1 MGIFKS
7 GDQKPSREGGKTIIA
22 EGCSV
27 NGEIVDLQGAL
38 HVDGHIDGIVETSYD
53 ISIGQNGS
61 LNGLI
66 KARSIFLSGKLEGKV
81 ACERIEILETGKLVG
96 ELISG
101 ELTIETG
108 GKFIGQSRELSE
120 SGIIVGVEDEKP
132 AQIEKPKFGQESDSN
147 QDDESDLEEKKA

>member
-1 MGIFKS
+1 M
-7 GDQKPSREGGKTIIA
+7 
-22 EGCSV
+22 
-27 NGEIVDLQGAL
+27 
-38 HVDGHIDGIVETSYD
+38 HVDGHIDGIVETNYD

-61 LNGLI
+61 LTGLI

-81 ACERIEILETGKLVG
+81 ACERIEILATGKLMG

-120 SGIIVGVEDEKP
+120 SGIIVGVEEEQPAQLANTPFERNDEKSDS
-132 AQIEKPKFGQESDSN
+132 EQESEN
-147 QDDESDLEEKKA
+147 EAEQKKA

>member
-1 MGIFKS
+1 M
-7 GDQKPSREGGKTIIA
+7 
-22 EGCSV
+22 
-27 NGEIVDLQGAL
+27 

-132 AQIEKPKFGQESDSN
+132 AQIEKPKFGKESDSSQN
-147 QDDESDLEEKKA
+147 DESDLEEKKA

>member
-1 MGIFKS
+1 M
-7 GDQKPSREGGKTIIA
+7 
-22 EGCSV
+22 
-27 NGEIVDLQGAL
+27 
-38 HVDGHIDGIVETSYD
+38 ETNYD

-61 LNGLI
+61 VTGLI

-81 ACERIEILETGKLVG
+81 ACERIEILSAGKLMG

-120 SGIIVGVEDEKP
+120 SGIIVGVEDGQP
-132 AQIEKPKFGQESDSN
+132 AQLSN
-147 QDDESDLEEKKA
+147 TPSGRDDEDDEEPSEYQVAEAEDQKKA

>member
-1 MGIFKS
+1 M
-7 GDQKPSREGGKTIIA
+7 
-22 EGCSV
+22 
-27 NGEIVDLQGAL
+27 QGAL

-147 QDDESDLEEKKA
+147 HDEESGLEEKKA

>member
-132 AQIEKPKFGQESDSN
+132 AQIEKPKFGKETDSSQN
-147 QDDESDLEEKKA
+147 DESDLEEKKA

>member
-1 MGIFKS
+1 M
-7 GDQKPSREGGKTIIA
+7 
-22 EGCSV
+22 
-27 NGEIVDLQGAL
+27 

-132 AQIEKPKFGQESDSN
+132 AQIEKPKFGKETDSSQN
-147 QDDESDLEEKKA
+147 DESDLEEKKA

>member
-1 MGIFKS
+1 M
-7 GDQKPSREGGKTIIA
+7 
-22 EGCSV
+22 
-27 NGEIVDLQGAL
+27 QGAL
-38 HVDGHIDGIVETSYD
+38 HIDGHIDGIVETSYD

-132 AQIEKPKFGQESDSN
+132 AQIERPKFGQESDSN
-147 QDDESDLEEKKA
+147 KDEESDLDEKKA

>member
-1 MGIFKS
+1 M
-7 GDQKPSREGGKTIIA
+7 
-22 EGCSV
+22 
-27 NGEIVDLQGAL
+27 

-132 AQIEKPKFGQESDSN
+132 AQIEKPKFDQESDSN
-147 QDDESDLEEKKA
+147 HDEESDLEEKKA

>member
-1 MGIFKS
+1 M
-7 GDQKPSREGGKTIIA
+7 
-22 EGCSV
+22 
-27 NGEIVDLQGAL
+27 QGAL

-132 AQIEKPKFGQESDSN
+132 AQIEKPRFGKDSDSN
-147 QDDESDLEEKKA
+147 QNDESDLEEKKA

>member
-1 MGIFKS
+1 M
-7 GDQKPSREGGKTIIA
+7 
-22 EGCSV
+22 
-27 NGEIVDLQGAL
+27 

-147 QDDESDLEEKKA
+147 HDEESGLEEKKA

>member
-1 MGIFKS
+1 M
-7 GDQKPSREGGKTIIA
+7 
-22 EGCSV
+22 
-27 NGEIVDLQGAL
+27 QGAL

-101 ELTIETG
+101 ELTIEAG

-120 SGIIVGVEDEKP
+120 SGIIVGLEDEKP
-132 AQIEKPKFGQESDSN
+132 AQIEKPKFN
-147 QDDESDLEEKKA
+147 QAPEPKADEASDLEEKKA

>member
-1 MGIFKS
+1 M
-7 GDQKPSREGGKTIIA
+7 
-22 EGCSV
+22 
-27 NGEIVDLQGAL
+27 

-132 AQIEKPKFGQESDSN
+132 AQIEKPKFGQESESN
-147 QDDESDLEEKKA
+147 HDEESDLEEKKA

>member
-1 MGIFKS
+1 M
-7 GDQKPSREGGKTIIA
+7 
-22 EGCSV
+22 
-27 NGEIVDLQGAL
+27 QGAL
-38 HVDGHIDGIVETSYD
+38 HIDGHIDGIVETSYD

-101 ELTIETG
+101 ELTIEAG

-132 AQIEKPKFGQESDSN
+132 AQIERPKFGQESGSN
-147 QDDESDLEEKKA
+147 KDEESDLDEKKA

>member
-1 MGIFKS
+1 M
-7 GDQKPSREGGKTIIA
+7 
-22 EGCSV
+22 
-27 NGEIVDLQGAL
+27 

>member
-38 HVDGHIDGIVETSYD
+38 HIDGHIDGIVETSYD

-132 AQIEKPKFGQESDSN
+132 AQIERPKFGQESDSN
-147 QDDESDLEEKKA
+147 KDEESDLDEKKA

>member
-1 MGIFKS
+1 M
-7 GDQKPSREGGKTIIA
+7 
-22 EGCSV
+22 
-27 NGEIVDLQGAL
+27 QGAL

>member
-7 GDQKPSREGGKTIIA
+7 DDKKPRREGGKTIIA

-27 NGEIVDLQGAL
+27 NGEITDLQGAL
-38 HVDGHIDGIVETSYD
+38 HVDGHIDGIVETNYD

-61 LNGLI
+61 VTGLI

-81 ACERIEILETGKLVG
+81 ACERIEILATGKLVG

-120 SGIIVGVEDEKP
+120 SGIIVGVEEDQP
-132 AQIEKPKFGQESDSN
+132 AQ
-147 QDDESDLEEKKA
+147 LEKKLADYASEAEQSEQK